1 MTGFPTA
8 GPVGAAEAGECSNG
22 KYSFHTSIALD
33 TLSEMDGPRKL
44 DNRKF
49 PFNYRVA
56 DEKFGVKPKLGSAKG
71 GHIAA
76 ADEMRLSDVQCAL
89 DELLAKHCGTGRS
102 RLYVFA

>member
-1 MTGFPTA
+1 MLKWQIVYP
-8 GPVGAAEAGECSNG
+8 
-22 KYSFHTSIALD
+22 YSFHTSIALD
-33 TLSEMDGPRKL
+33 TLCQMDGPRKL